1 MAFRAFDNWN
11 SYLDN
16 DGNLLHGKIRFCR
29 KGTTDNIDIFDRDG
43 NPIRNPEFT
52 DALGRTQ
59 FQVFVNSDEDIT
71 AYFYKYVGSG
81 EMMQTQL
88 EFGVEEDYDPSRW
101 AYQYSSDS
109 LDPANRLAI
118 DAKGAEGAATM
129 ADLRA
134 KDPDD
139 VASVDGVKMIWLYGY
154 YNAGD
159 KPPVLYVW
167 DDAALESDDGGSV
180 IQATSNPG
188 PGRWKLASTELHFD
202 VRHFGVFGQTDKY
215 SVDFSY
221 TSQLANCGIFVDNAG
236 LDAWFPD
243 NVGNMTYYL
252 LDGTNTFSIS
262 GDIYCSD
269 AVRFMCKTGTTGT
282 RIQCHELH
290 KRTPFLFDSTV
301 QTGTSTLVADWVN
314 ISWVGGN
321 CVGDARI
328 GWVIDTA
335 DFSRIITGK
344 EVVFNTNGSPSLQ
357 LDNCLVTS
365 HKKITGNIVISNCEI
380 RTDWFA
386 DDYDWSKLS
395 MSGNTILL
403 RNCKDADTYVILK
416 NKQNEPDYGDLGEQT
431 LTGKTL
437 LPNSIVENAVFSG
450 VTLQGASEIHNVSGS
465 VIFGGS
471 SVALNAVDSFL
482 YNQSAATVASI
493 SIRRGSLSGSGII
506 SHGNVYLSDV
516 DVSATLNSTGADAE
530 FERCRINSAVAG
542 QYISCTGCNIDAVVT
557 TADSDGKVDFYFGN
571 CKFGANGRHAITAT
585 TADSQVVGMWVGNFA
600 DSVHPI
606 QVDMTNIL
614 GSDAAHRYVYEG
626 NHGKFLPRHP
636 KKSLI
641 ELSFGWGYNT
651 TPASQS
657 SVPDPEIMLSL
668 DSTGEIFGA
677 IGDIRGML
685 MRKLHVDMPF
695 FAIGEAVAVYSVRV
709 AVKGDCQYGGYTDP
723 TTFAFDGSLEVT
735 VPNAS
740 LFNTSVFDSLLV
752 GPPQP
757 LPKNWVNDADY
768 PKRAYVT
775 FERLV

>member
-1 MAFRAFDNWN
+1 MAFRAWDNWS

-16 DGNLLHGKIRFCR
+16 DGNLLHGKIRFCHR
-29 KGTTDNIDIFDRDG
+29 GTTDNIDIFDRDG

-59 FQVFVNSDEDIT
+59 FQVFLKGEDDVT

-88 EFGVEEDYDPSRW
+88 AFGVEEDYDPSRW
-101 AYQYSSDS
+101 SYQYSSDS
-109 LDPANRLAI
+109 IDPANRLAI

-134 KDPDD
+134 KNPDN
-139 VASVDGVKMIWLYGY
+139 VASVDGFKMLWLYGY
-154 YNAGD
+154 YRAGD
-159 KPPVLYVW
+159 TSPVLYVW
-167 DDAALESDDGGSV
+167 DESAIESDDGGSV
-180 IQATSNPG
+180 IQANTHPG

-202 VRHFGVFGQTDKY
+202 VRHFGIFGQTDKY

-221 TSQLANCGIFVDNAG
+221 TSQLANCGIYIDNAG

-252 LDGTNTFSIS
+252 LDGTNTFSIA

-301 QTGTSTLVADWVN
+301 QTGMSTLVADWVN

-321 CVGDARI
+321 CTGDARI

-335 DFSRIITGK
+335 DFARIITGK
-344 EVVFNTNGSPSLQ
+344 EVVFNTNGSSSLQ

-386 DDYDWSKLS
+386 DNYDWSNLS

-403 RNCKDADTYVILK
+403 RNCKDADTYVTLK
-416 NKQNEPDYGDLGEQT
+416 NKQGEPDYGDLGEQT

-437 LPNSIVENAVFSG
+437 LANAIVENSVFSG

-482 YNQSAATVASI
+482 FNQSAATVASI
-493 SIRRGSLSGSGII
+493 SIRRGSLGGSSIM
-506 SHGNVYLSDV
+506 SLGNVYLSDV
-516 DVSATLNSTGADAE
+516 DVSATLNTTGAVANL
-530 FERCRINSAVAG
+530 ERCRINSAIAG
-542 QYISCTGCNIDAVVT
+542 QYISCNGCQIDAVVT
-557 TADSDGKVDFYFGN
+557 TADDSGQIDFLFDN
-571 CKFGANGRHAITAT
+571 CDFGANGRHAITAT
-585 TADSQVVGMWVGNFA
+585 TANSQVVGTWVGNFA
-600 DSVHPI
+600 ESVHPI
-606 QVDMTNIL
+606 QIDMTNL
-614 GSDAAHRYVYEG
+614 AGTDAAHRYVYED
-626 NHGKFLPRHP
+626 NKGKFLPRYP
-636 KKSLI
+636 KKGMIDLG
-641 ELSFGWGYNT
+641 LGWGYNT

-657 SVPDPEIMLSL
+657 SVSDPSIMFSL
-668 DSTGEIFGA
+668 DSSGDIFGA
-677 IGDIRGML
+677 IGDIRGIL
-685 MRKLHVDMPF
+685 MRKLHIDLPF
-695 FAIGEAVAVYSVRV
+695 FAIGEAVAVCSVSI
-709 AVKGDCQYGGYTDP
+709 AIKANCKYGGYTDP
-723 TTFAFDGSLEVT
+723 TSFAFTGSMEFT
-735 VPNAS
+735 VPDAS
-740 LFNTSVFDSLLV
+740 QFNTSVFDSLLV

-757 LPKNWVNDADY
+757 LPKNWLNDSDY

-775 FERLV
+775 FERIV

>member
-1 MAFRAFDNWN
+1 MAFRAWDSWN

-59 FQVFVNSDEDIT
+59 FQVFLKGEDDVT
-71 AYFYKYVGSG
+71 AYFYRYVGSG

-88 EFGVEEDYDPSRW
+88 IFGVEEDYDPSRW

-129 ADLRA
+129 EDLRA
-134 KDPDD
+134 KNPDT
-139 VASVDGVKMIWLYGY
+139 VASVDGVKMLWLYGY

-159 KPPVLYVW
+159 KSPVLYVW
-167 DDAALESDDGGSV
+167 DESALETDDGGSV
-180 IQATSNPG
+180 IQANSHPG

-202 VRHFGVFGQTDKY
+202 VRHFGIFGQTDKY

-221 TSQLANCGIFVDNAG
+221 TSQLANCGIYIDNAG
-236 LDAWFPD
+236 LDAWFSD

-252 LDGTNTFSIS
+252 LDGTNTFSIA

-314 ISWVGGN
+314 MSWVGGN
-321 CVGDARI
+321 CTGDARI

-335 DFSRIITGK
+335 DFSRIIAGK
-344 EVVFNTNGSPSLQ
+344 EVVFNANGSPSLQ

-365 HKKITGNIVISNCEI
+365 HKKITGNIAISNCEI

-403 RNCKDADTYVILK
+403 RNCKDADTYIILK

-437 LPNSIVENAVFSG
+437 LENAIVENAVFSG
-450 VTLQGASEIHNVSGS
+450 VTLQGASELHNVSGS

-482 YNQSAATVASI
+482 FNSSAATVASI
-493 SIRRGSLSGSGII
+493 SIRRGSLSGAGIV
-506 SHGNVYLSDV
+506 SHGNVFLSDV
-516 DVSATLNSTGADAE
+516 DISATLNSTGAEAVI
-530 FERCRINSAVAG
+530 ERCSINGAVTG
-542 QYISCTGCNIDAVVT
+542 QYISCTDCHINAVVT
-557 TADSDGKVDFYFGN
+557 TYDTAGKVSFKFDGCYFG
-571 CKFGANGRHAITAT
+571 ADGRHAVAAT
-585 TADSQVVGMWVGNFA
+585 TAGSQVTGTWVGNFA
-600 DSVHPI
+600 ETVHP
-606 QVDMTNIL
+606 VVLNMTNIS
-614 GSDAAHRYVYEG
+614 GNDASHTYVYEG
-626 NHGKFLPRHP
+626 NTGKFLPRYP
-636 KKSLI
+636 RKSFIDFSL
-641 ELSFGWGYNT
+641 GWGYNT

-657 SVPDPEIMLSL
+657 SVSDPALMFSL
-668 DSTGEIFGA
+668 DSTGDIFGA
-677 IGDIRGML
+677 IGDFRGML
-685 MRKLHVDMPF
+685 MRKLHIDIPF
-695 FAIGEAVAVYSVRV
+695 FAIGEAFAVYLVRI
-709 AVKGDCQYGGYTDP
+709 AIKADCKYGDHTDP
-723 TTFAFDGSLEVT
+723 TAFAFDGDLAVT
-735 VPNAS
+735 VQDAS
-740 LFNTSVFDSLLV
+740 QFNTSVFDGLLV

-757 LPKNWVNDADY
+757 LPKNWLNDSDY